1 MAQYAIDNE
10 EAKCE
15 YFDEPDVL
23 DTKVTLLA
31 QMILNSQRMV
41 AFTGAGIST
50 ASGIPDYS
58 SPENSKNDAGPGSLE
73 KMAINK
79 RYAQNG
85 AAVRNLKAELHCT
98 IHS

>member
-10 EAKCE
+10 EAKRE

-31 QMILNSQRMV
+31 ELILNSQRMV

-50 ASGIPDYS
+50 ASGIPDYR
-58 SPENSKNDAGPGSLE
+58 SPEDTKNEVGPGSWE
-73 KMAINK
+73 KMAIK
-79 RYAQNG
+79 KKQ
-85 AAVRNLKAELHCT
+85 E
-98 IHS
+98 